1 MNKFAFVDT
10 RTVDEALGQLGD
22 GAVIKAGGID
32 LLDLMKEDI
41 VSPPKLVNIR
51 NIDSLRGITS
61 APDGLQLGPLS
72 TLSEIAAHPEIQQR
86 YTALSDA
93 AGHAATPQVRN
104 MATLGGNIMQ
114 RPRCWYF
121 RSSDFD
127 CKKKGE
133 HQQRVSCPQRGE
145 PIPRHHQQRHLRDGA
160 PLLDRRA
167 AFGHGRTGGAHVEA
181 RQAHGRR

>member
-10 RTVDEALGQLGD
+10 TTVDEALGQLSE
-22 GAVIKAGGID
+22 GAVVKAGGID

-41 VSPPKLVNIR
+41 ISPPKLVNIR
-51 NIDSLRGITS
+51 NIDSLRGITV
-61 APDGLQLGPLS
+61 AQDGVRLGPLS

-121 RSSDFD
+121 RSCDFA
-127 CKKKGE
+127 CKKKGDGSDE
-133 HQQRVSCPQRGE
+133 CHAHAGE
-145 PIPRHHQQRHLRDGA
+145 NQYHAILNNGTCAMVHPSSTA
-160 PLLDRRA
+160 VPLLGMDA
-167 AFGHGRTGGAHVEA
+167 QVELTSK
-181 RQAHGRR
+181 RGKRM